1 MVRSRYRFSICLK
14 LLLVILFSWYS
25 VTQLVLAQEIPGPP
39 PGERKLGSEYGFII
53 FQDRCTT
60 CHGNPAVEK
69 APTPAVLREMAPER
83 IFTALTSGAMQV
95 HAQGLSE
102 EQIARVAESI
112 SGRLM
117 GTETKGDASKMPNR
131 CKNNPPLTNPAADPS
146 WNGWSGGLANSRY
159 STKAKSGL
167 AVADIPKLKLK
178 WAFGFDQG
186 ISSFGQPA
194 VVSGR
199 VFVGTDTG
207 YVYSL
212 DAASGCVYWS
222 FMPKSNVR
230 NAINIGP
237 ISGHGETK
245 YAAWFGD
252 MKSNV
257 YAVDARTGVLL
268 WTQRVEDHYTSRVT
282 SAPALYDGRLYVPI
296 SSWEEASAKT
306 LDYPCCSFRGSVV
319 AMDAN
324 NGDVIWKTYTIADQ
338 PQPVKKNSKGV
349 QLWAPA
355 GAAVWNTPTVDV
367 KRHAIYFG
375 TGDAY
380 TYPAAP
386 TSDAIMAL
394 DMDSGKILWTYQVT
408 ANDAYLVACQF
419 DKTENCPEVVGVD
432 WDIPAPAILQT
443 MSNGQDVLIVCTK
456 PGDVLSLDPDKQ
468 GALNWRVNVAKNKSG
483 YAGMRWGGASD
494 RDNVYFGLT
503 GGGVVAIKLTT
514 GEAKWYALLP
524 EEGKKRSHD
533 AAVTLLDDTAFVGD
547 MNGVVSALKTA
558 DGEEIWTFNTAREY
572 TTVNGIPARG
582 GSISGVGPVVSNG
595 MLFVNSGYMIIS
607 GKPGN
612 VLLAFSPD

>member
-1 MVRSRYRFSICLK
+1 MINHGSLATQTG
-14 LLLVILFSWYS
+14 LLLLLFS
-25 VTQLVLAQEIPGPP
+25 VQLALSGITPAQVVPGPP
-39 PGERKLGSEYGFII
+39 PEQRKLGSEYGFII
-53 FQDRCTT
+53 FQQRCTS

-69 APTPAVLREMAPER
+69 APAPAVLREMAPER
-83 IFTALTSGAMQV
+83 IFDALTSGAMQV

-117 GTETKGDASKMPNR
+117 GTESHGDAASMPNR
-131 CKNNPPLTNPAADPS
+131 CSDNPAMANPATGPS
-146 WNGWSGGLANSRY
+146 WNGWSSTLTNTRY
-159 STKAKSGL
+159 RTRAESGL
-167 AVADIPKLKLK
+167 DTGDVPKLKLK

-222 FMPKSNVR
+222 FKPKSNVR

-237 ISGHGETK
+237 IAGHGQTR
-245 YAAWFGD
+245 YAAYFGD
-252 MKSNV
+252 MKANV
-257 YAVDARTGVLL
+257 YAIDAHSGELL
-268 WTQRVEDHYTSRVT
+268 WTRRVEEHYTGRVT
-282 SAPALYDGRLYVPI
+282 SAPALYNGRLYVPI
-296 SSWEEASAKT
+296 SSWEEAAAKT

-324 NGDVIWKTYTIADQ
+324 SGDVIWKTYTIPQQ
-338 PQPVKKNSKGV
+338 PKPVKKNSKGV

-355 GAAVWNTPTVDV
+355 GATVWNTPTVDV

-394 DMDSGKILWTYQVT
+394 DMDTGRNLWTYQVT

-432 WDIPAPAILQT
+432 WDIPAPVILQT
-443 MSNGQDVLIVCTK
+443 MANGEDALIVCTK
-456 PGDVLSLDPDKQ
+456 PGDVLSLDPDKK

-494 RDNVYFGLT
+494 RDNVYYGLT
-503 GGGVVAIKLTT
+503 GGGVVSINIAN
-514 GEAKWYALLP
+514 GETQWYSLLP
-524 EEGKKRSHD
+524 GEGEKRSHD
-533 AAVTLLDDTAFVGD
+533 AAVTLLGDTLFVAD

-558 DGEEIWTFNTAREY
+558 DGTEIWKFNTARKFD
-572 TTVNGIPARG
+572 TVNGIPGRG
-582 GSISGVGPVVSNG
+582 GSISGVGPVISNG

>member
-1 MVRSRYRFSICLK
+1 MGNKSIRRATHPGFLT
-14 LLLVILFSWYS
+14 LLLAVCQATM
-25 VTQLVLAQEIPGPP
+25 VVCPAQDVPGPP
-39 PGERKLGSEYGFII
+39 PGQRKLGSEYGFII
-53 FQDRCTT
+53 FQQRCTS

-69 APTPAVLREMAPER
+69 APGPAVLREMRPER
-83 IFTALTSGAMQV
+83 IYAALTSGAMQV

-102 EQIARVAESI
+102 EQIARVAESL

-117 GTETKGDASKMPNR
+117 GTEVKGDAASMPNR
-131 CKNNPPLTNPAADPS
+131 CSSNPPMTDPAAGPS
-146 WNGWSGGLANSRY
+146 WNGWGGLHNTRHRTQAE
-159 STKAKSGL
+159 AGL
-167 AVADIPKLKLK
+167 SVNEIPKLKLK

-222 FMPKSNVR
+222 FKPKSNVR

-237 ISGHGETK
+237 ITGHGQTR
-245 YAAWFGD
+245 YAAYFGD
-252 MKSNV
+252 MKANV
-257 YAVDARTGVLL
+257 YAVDAQNGKLL
-268 WTQRVEDHYTSRVT
+268 WTRRVEDHYTARVT
-282 SAPALYDGRLYVPI
+282 SAPALYAGRLYVPI
-296 SSWEEASAKT
+296 SSWEEAAAKT
-306 LDYPCCSFRGSVV
+306 LEYPCCTFRGSVV

-324 NGDVIWKTYTIADQ
+324 SGEVIWKTYTIPQQ
-338 PQPVKKNSKGV
+338 PQPVKKNSKGI

-355 GAAVWNTPTVDV
+355 GATVWNTPTVDA

-394 DMDSGKILWTYQVT
+394 DMDTGKNLWTYQVT

-432 WDIPAPAILQT
+432 WDIPAPVILQT
-443 MSNGQDVLIVCTK
+443 MSNGQDALIVCTK
-456 PGDVLSLDPDKQ
+456 PGDVLSLNPDKQ

-494 RDNVYFGLT
+494 GDNVYFGLT
-503 GGGVVAIKLTT
+503 GGGVVAMKLAT
-514 GEAKWYALLP
+514 GETQWYSLLP
-524 EEGKKRSHD
+524 GKGEKRSHD
-533 AAVTLLDDTAFVGD
+533 AAVTVLGDTAFVAD
-547 MNGVVSALKTA
+547 MNGVVSALRTA
-558 DGEEIWTFNTAREY
+558 DGKEIWKFNTAREY
-572 TTVNGIPARG
+572 KTVNGIPGRG
-582 GSISGVGPVVSNG
+582 GSISGVGPVISNG

-612 VLLAFSPD
+612 VLLAFSVK